1 MMRIS
6 FLFLSFIVLFSCSE
20 NDIKSSV
27 KEESHLQS
35 IIQASG
41 ELVSSDNAIISPPQA
56 KGVWRHKITF
66 MAPEGRMIKKDMP
79 LIGFDSSQIEQKLRD
94 KQNELQTAEKKL
106 ETSRMLNDAKSEELK
121 LKLAEAEMNLEKS
134 DRKWQQS
141 KGLESIIETKKLAI
155 LQKISV
161 DDVLKFKQ
169 TVDKNRQI
177 SSVKIATVENDVLR
191 LKNEVKQ
198 YQESIER
205 MMVKS
210 PKSGIV
216 VYKTDR
222 SGDKHSVGD
231 TVWMG
236 RQLIEL
242 PSLDAMMIKAEILEA
257 DAGRI
262 AVGQEVDIVLDAA
275 SDRVYKGRIK
285 SLGSVFRRKSKDQPN
300 IIFDT
305 DISIDNADPDI
316 MRPGMAVRVKIFT
329 QSEMSSS
336 RMNKLGTSS

>member
-1 MMRIS
+1 MMRVS
-6 FLFLSFIVLFSCSE
+6 FLLLSLIVVFSCSD
-20 NDIKSSV
+20 NDIDNSTKKESSV
-27 KEESHLQS
+27 QTT
-35 IIQASG
+35 IQASG

-56 KGVWRHKITF
+56 KGIWRHKITF
-66 MAPEGRMIKKDMP
+66 MAPEGRMIKEGKP
-79 LIGFDSSQIEQKLRD
+79 LIGFDSSQIEQTLRD
-94 KQNELQTAEKKL
+94 KKNELLTAEKKL
-106 ETSRMLNDAKSEELK
+106 ETSHLKNDAKSEELK
-121 LKLAEAEMNLEKS
+121 LKFAEAEMNLEKN

-161 DDVLKFKQ
+161 DEVLKYKQ
-169 TVDKNRQI
+169 TIEKNKQL
-177 SSVKIATVENDVLR
+177 SLVKVATVENDVFR
-191 LKNEVKQ
+191 LKNEIKQ
-198 YQESIER
+198 YQDSIER

-222 SGDKHSVGD
+222 RGEKHSVGD

-236 RQLIEL
+236 QQLIEL

-262 AVGQEVDIVLDAA
+262 AVGQVVDIVVDAA
-275 SDRVYKGRIK
+275 SDRVYKGKIK
-285 SLGSVFRRKSKDQPN
+285 GLGSVFRRKSKDQPN
-300 IIFDT
+300 IIFDAE
-305 DISIDNADPDI
+305 ISIDNADPNI

-329 QSEMSSS
+329 HPED
-336 RMNKLGTSS
+336 TSS